1 MRNLTEWNHLKPQH
15 QHTHSP
21 HYSPFISNG
30 PSWEN
35 LLKHQDILS
44 VVISFFILMTCMFD
58 QVVIL

>member
-1 MRNLTEWNHLKPQH
+1 MRNLTEWNPLKPQH
-15 QHTHSP
+15 QHACSS
-21 HYSPFISNG
+21 HYSISNG

-44 VVISFFILMTCMFD
+44 VISFFILMTRMFD